1 MKGFL
6 ESAESS
12 QKFQQRSTPFRKFTK
27 NRQDLSDNPR
37 DYPWFRHRMKGF
49 ESRYG
54 VSSFLLATSRPFLPR
69 VSAGHFR
76 WTIFPRAQ
84 LVGLPCSACCFFFF
98 LFSSFFSFVLPL
110 FFSAFFRSYLCVF
123 FPPSRFVVGVIPGSG
138 FFSRHTSVRA
148 VFGAFAPNDFLC
160 FPSPGT
166 WRFFSRLF
174 LFLALG
180 FFLDKPAVILVF
192 FRCL

>member
-1 MKGFL
+1 M
-6 ESAESS
+6 
-12 QKFQQRSTPFRKFTK
+12 TK
-27 NRQDLSDNPR
+27 LSDNPR

-54 VSSFLLATSRPFLPR
+54 VSSFLLAMSRPFLPR

-76 WTIFPRAQ
+76 WTIFPPWAQ

-110 FFSAFFRSYLCVF
+110 FVSAFFSLVFMRF

-138 FFSRHTSVRA
+138 FSSRRTSARA
-148 VFGAFAPNDFLC
+148 VFGAFAPNDFPL
-160 FPSPGT
+160 FPLP
-166 WRFFSRLF
+166 WNLAFFSRLF
-174 LFLALG
+174 FCFGFG
-180 FFLDKPAVILVF
+180 FFLYKPVAILSGSFSLSGRFSLRNVF
-192 FRCL
+192 LSSSFSSLFSSPFD

>member
-1 MKGFL
+1 M
-6 ESAESS
+6 
-12 QKFQQRSTPFRKFTK
+12 TK
-27 NRQDLSDNPR
+27 LSDNPR

-54 VSSFLLATSRPFLPR
+54 VSSFLLATSRPSCHAFSQVIFVGPSFLERNSLVCR
-69 VSAGHFR
+69 V
-76 WTIFPRAQ
+76 P
-84 LVGLPCSACCFFFF
+84 LVV
-98 LFSSFFSFVLPL
+98 SSFFSFLFFFFVLPL
-110 FFSAFFRSYLCVF
+110 FFSAFFARIYAF